1 MSATYTRWTH
11 HEKSLD
17 DAIVEYSEKVDGVV
31 QDDGIAV
38 DDEPDSNEQDN
49 DDNDGMPNFELIA
62 ELYTTAEE
70 DGQLPKFTR
79 VLDDLKRS
87 LWPGSKHTRF
97 SFLMRLLRIKSR
109 YQIYNTGFNTLLKL
123 LSSAF
128 PQSKLPESY
137 DEAKKYPRE
146 LGIGYDKIHVCKNN
160 CVLFRKRYAKMDV
173 CPKCKESRWED
184 KDGKC
189 VPHKVLRHFPLIL
202 RLKRMFGSS
211 KTAEDTQWQKKNGHQ
226 LIMN

>member
-1 MSATYTRWTH
+1 MLHACISTKNNTKAAARTHDLSYGNKRPYHQAMLAFVSIRKYISSAVAGGGPQATSAH
-11 HEKSLD
+11 PHQ
-17 DAIVEYSEKVDGVV
+17 A
-31 QDDGIAV
+31 
-38 DDEPDSNEQDN
+38 
-49 DDNDGMPNFELIA
+49 M
-62 ELYTTAEE
+62 
-70 DGQLPKFTR
+70 
-79 VLDDLKRS
+79 
-87 LWPGSKHTRF
+87 
-97 SFLMRLLRIKSR
+97 LRIKSR
-109 YQIYNTGFNTLLKL
+109 YQISNTRFNTLLKL